1 MEIRVP
7 VFAGRRILKKE
18 SLWDIRDYTYAG
30 WQLYYAEYTDGLLKG
45 CDIRAEDGRLV
56 IGKGML
62 KFHDFIYLLMEEEE
76 VAYQPKNR
84 WQVLKAE
91 FLEDDT
97 NLDYKAYRVRFFLDE
112 ELELGENQ
120 MEMCRFYLREGSALR
135 DSYKNFA
142 DMSTEYDTVNL
153 ICATVAGM
161 GEKTLHPVVV
171 KQFGEE
177 LWNMEEKDQFDF
189 GFCSLVWN
197 TQGRVERKV
206 IAAYLS
212 NKMKKAV
219 VDKIMS
225 YDNQMVYEKLENI
238 VDNMGKFKK
247 EKVNACQT
255 AVCQEGE

>member
-62 KFHDFIYLLMEEEE
+62 KFHDFIYLMMEEER
-76 VAYQPKNR
+76 VDYQPKNR

-91 FLEDDT
+91 FSEDET

-112 ELELGENQ
+112 EMELGENQ
-120 MEMCRFYLREGSALR
+120 IEMCRFYLREGSVLR

-153 ICATVAGM
+153 ICATVAGVR
-161 GEKTLHPVVV
+161 EKTLHPVVV
-171 KQFGEE
+171 RQFGEE

-219 VDKIMS
+219 VANIMS

-247 EKVNACQT
+247 EKVNT
-255 AVCQEGE
+255 RVIIVD

>member
-1 MEIRVP
+1 MEMRVP
-7 VFAGRRILKKE
+7 IFAGRRILKKE

-45 CDIRAEDGRLV
+45 CDIRAEDGQLV

-62 KFHDFIYLLMEEEE
+62 KFHDFIYLMMEEER
-76 VAYQPKNR
+76 VDYQPKNR
-84 WQVLKAE
+84 WQMLKAE
-91 FLEDDT
+91 FSEDET
-97 NLDYKAYRVRFFLDE
+97 NLDYKAYCVRFFLDE

-153 ICATVAGM
+153 ICATVAGI
-161 GEKTLHPVVV
+161 GEKTLHPLVV

-219 VDKIMS
+219 VANIMS

-247 EKVNACQT
+247 EKVNT
-255 AVCQEGE
+255 RVIIVD

>member
-45 CDIRAEDGRLV
+45 CAIRAEDGQLV

-62 KFHDFIYLLMEEEE
+62 KFHDFIYLMMEEER
-76 VAYQPKNR
+76 VDYQPKNR

-91 FLEDDT
+91 FSEDET

-112 ELELGENQ
+112 EMELGENQ
-120 MEMCRFYLREGSALR
+120 IEMCRFYLREGSVLR

-153 ICATVAGM
+153 ICATVAGI
-161 GEKTLHPVVV
+161 GEKTLHPLVV

-219 VDKIMS
+219 VANIMS
-225 YDNQMVYEKLENI
+225 YDSQMVYEKLENI
-238 VDNMGKFKK
+238 VDNMGKFKR
-247 EKVNACQT
+247 EKVNSK
-255 AVCQEGE
+255 VIIVD

>member
-76 VAYQPKNR
+76 VTYQPKNR

-247 EKVNACQT
+247 EKVNAR
-255 AVCQEGE
+255 VIIVD

>member
-62 KFHDFIYLLMEEEE
+62 KFHDFIYLRMEEEE

-247 EKVNACQT
+247 EKVNAR
-255 AVCQEGE
+255 VIIVD

>member
-62 KFHDFIYLLMEEEE
+62 KFHDFIYLMMEEER
-76 VAYQPKNR
+76 VDYQPKNR

-153 ICATVAGM
+153 ICATVAGV

-171 KQFGEE
+171 RQFGEE

-247 EKVNACQT
+247 EKVNAR
-255 AVCQEGE
+255 VIIVD

>member
-1 MEIRVP
+1 MENRVP

-30 WQLYYAEYTDGLLKG
+30 WQLYYADHTDGLLKG
-45 CDIRAEDGRLV
+45 CEIHAEDGQLV

-62 KFHDFIYLLMEEEE
+62 KFHDFIYLLMEAEKI
-76 VAYQPKNR
+76 AYQPKNR

-91 FLEDDT
+91 FWEDET

-112 ELELGENQ
+112 ELELEENQ

-153 ICATVAGM
+153 IYATVAGV

-189 GFCSLVWN
+189 GFCSLIWN

-212 NKMKKAV
+212 NKMKKAA
-219 VDKIMS
+219 VDKIML

-247 EKVNACQT
+247 EKVNAR
-255 AVCQEGE
+255 VIIVE

>member
-76 VAYQPKNR
+76 VTYQPKNR

-247 EKVNACQT
+247 EKVNT
-255 AVCQEGE
+255 RVIIVD

>member
-45 CDIRAEDGRLV
+45 CDIRAEDGQLV

-62 KFHDFIYLLMEEEE
+62 KFHDFIYLMMEEER
-76 VAYQPKNR
+76 VDYQPKNR

-91 FLEDDT
+91 FSEDET
-97 NLDYKAYRVRFFLDE
+97 NLDYKAYWVKFFLDE
-112 ELELGENQ
+112 EMELGENQ
-120 MEMCRFYLREGSALR
+120 IEMCRFYLREGSALR

-142 DMSTEYDTVNL
+142 DMSTKYDTINL
-153 ICATVAGM
+153 IYATVAGV

-171 KQFGEE
+171 RQFGEE
-177 LWNMEEKDQFDF
+177 IWNMEEKDQFDF
-189 GFCSLVWN
+189 GFCNLVWN

-219 VDKIMS
+219 VANIMS

-247 EKVNACQT
+247 EKVNT
-255 AVCQEGE
+255 RVIIVD

>member
-76 VAYQPKNR
+76 VTYQPKNR

-238 VDNMGKFKK
+238 VDNMGKFKR
-247 EKVNACQT
+247 EKVNSK
-255 AVCQEGE
+255 VIIVD

>member
-1 MEIRVP
+1 MEMRVP
-7 VFAGRRILKKE
+7 IFAGRRILKKE

-45 CDIRAEDGRLV
+45 CDIRAEDGQLV

-62 KFHDFIYLLMEEEE
+62 KFHDFIYLMMEEER
-76 VAYQPKNR
+76 VDYQPKNR

-91 FLEDDT
+91 FSEDET

-112 ELELGENQ
+112 EMELGENQ
-120 MEMCRFYLREGSALR
+120 IEMCRFYLREGSVLR

-153 ICATVAGM
+153 ICATVAGI
-161 GEKTLHPVVV
+161 GEKTLHPLVV

-219 VDKIMS
+219 VANIMS

-247 EKVNACQT
+247 EKVNT
-255 AVCQEGE
+255 RVIIVD

>member
-1 MEIRVP
+1 MEMRVP
-7 VFAGRRILKKE
+7 IFAGRRILKKE

-45 CDIRAEDGRLV
+45 CDIRAEDGQLV

-62 KFHDFIYLLMEEEE
+62 QFHDFIYLMMEEER
-76 VAYQPKNR
+76 VDYQPKNR
-84 WQVLKAE
+84 WQMLKAE
-91 FLEDDT
+91 FSEDET

-153 ICATVAGM
+153 ICATVAGI
-161 GEKTLHPVVV
+161 GEKTLHPLVV

-219 VDKIMS
+219 VANIMS

-247 EKVNACQT
+247 EKVNT
-255 AVCQEGE
+255 RVIIVD

>member
-30 WQLYYAEYTDGLLKG
+30 WQLYYADHTDGLLKG
-45 CDIRAEDGRLV
+45 CEIHAEDGRLV

-62 KFHDFIYLLMEEEE
+62 KFHDFIYLMMEEER
-76 VAYQPKNR
+76 VDYQPKNR
-84 WQVLKAE
+84 WQMLKAE
-91 FLEDDT
+91 FSEDET
-97 NLDYKAYRVRFFLDE
+97 NLDYKAYCVRFFLDE

-153 ICATVAGM
+153 ICATVAGI

-171 KQFGEE
+171 
-177 LWNMEEKDQFDF
+177 
-189 GFCSLVWN
+189 
-197 TQGRVERKV
+197 
-206 IAAYLS
+206 
-212 NKMKKAV
+212 
-219 VDKIMS
+219 
-225 YDNQMVYEKLENI
+225 
-238 VDNMGKFKK
+238 
-247 EKVNACQT
+247 
-255 AVCQEGE
+255 

>member
-1 MEIRVP
+1 MEMRVP
-7 VFAGRRILKKE
+7 IFAGRRILKKE

-45 CDIRAEDGRLV
+45 CDIRAEDGQLV

-62 KFHDFIYLLMEEEE
+62 KFHDFIYLMMEEER
-76 VAYQPKNR
+76 VDYQPKNR
-84 WQVLKAE
+84 WQMLKAE
-91 FLEDDT
+91 FSEDET

-120 MEMCRFYLREGSALR
+120 MEMCRFYLREGSVLR

-153 ICATVAGM
+153 ICATVAGI
-161 GEKTLHPVVV
+161 GEKTLHPLVV

-219 VDKIMS
+219 VANIMS

-247 EKVNACQT
+247 EKVNT
-255 AVCQEGE
+255 RVIIVD

>member
-30 WQLYYAEYTDGLLKG
+30 WQLYYADHTDGLLKG
-45 CDIRAEDGRLV
+45 CEIHAEDGRLV

-62 KFHDFIYLLMEEEE
+62 KFHDFIYLMMEEER
-76 VAYQPKNR
+76 VDYQPKNR
-84 WQVLKAE
+84 WQMLKAE
-91 FLEDDT
+91 FSEDET

-120 MEMCRFYLREGSALR
+120 LEMCRFYLREGS
-135 DSYKNFA
+135 
-142 DMSTEYDTVNL
+142 
-153 ICATVAGM
+153 VAGI

-247 EKVNACQT
+247 EKVNAR
-255 AVCQEGE
+255 VIIVD

>member
-1 MEIRVP
+1 
-7 VFAGRRILKKE
+7 
-18 SLWDIRDYTYAG
+18 
-30 WQLYYAEYTDGLLKG
+30 
-45 CDIRAEDGRLV
+45 
-56 IGKGML
+56 ML

-219 VDKIMS
+219 VANIMS

-247 EKVNACQT
+247 EKVNT
-255 AVCQEGE
+255 RVIIVD

>member
-45 CDIRAEDGRLV
+45 CDIRAEDGQLV

-62 KFHDFIYLLMEEEE
+62 KFHDFIYLMMEEER
-76 VAYQPKNR
+76 VDYQPKNR
-84 WQVLKAE
+84 WQMLKAE
-91 FLEDDT
+91 FSEDET

-120 MEMCRFYLREGSALR
+120 MEMCRFYLREGSVLR

-142 DMSTEYDTVNL
+142 DMSTEYDTINL
-153 ICATVAGM
+153 ICATVAGI
-161 GEKTLHPVVV
+161 GEKTLHPLVV

-219 VDKIMS
+219 VANIMS

-238 VDNMGKFKK
+238 VDNMGKFKR
-247 EKVNACQT
+247 EKVNSK
-255 AVCQEGE
+255 VIIVD

>member
-45 CDIRAEDGRLV
+45 CDIRAEDGQLV

-62 KFHDFIYLLMEEEE
+62 KFHDFIYLMMEEER
-76 VAYQPKNR
+76 VDYQPKNR

-91 FLEDDT
+91 FSEDET
-97 NLDYKAYRVRFFLDE
+97 NLDYKAYWVKFFLDE
-112 ELELGENQ
+112 EMELGENQ
-120 MEMCRFYLREGSALR
+120 IEMCRFYLREGSVLR

-142 DMSTEYDTVNL
+142 DMSTKYDTINL
-153 ICATVAGM
+153 IYATVAGV

-171 KQFGEE
+171 RQFGEE
-177 LWNMEEKDQFDF
+177 IWNMEEKDQFDF
-189 GFCSLVWN
+189 GFCNLVWN

-206 IAAYLS
+206 IAAYLGC
-212 NKMKKAV
+212 KMKKAAV
-219 VDKIMS
+219 AQIMR
-225 YDNQMVYEKLENI
+225 YDNQTIYEKMENI
-238 VDNMGKFKK
+238 VDNMGKFKR
-247 EKVNACQT
+247 EKVNSK
-255 AVCQEGE
+255 VIIVD

>member
-62 KFHDFIYLLMEEEE
+62 KFHDFIYLLMEEER
-76 VAYQPKNR
+76 VDYQPKNR

-91 FLEDDT
+91 FSEDET

-112 ELELGENQ
+112 EMELGENQ
-120 MEMCRFYLREGSALR
+120 IEMCRFYLREGSVLR

-153 ICATVAGM
+153 ICATVAGI

-177 LWNMEEKDQFDF
+177 IWNMEEKDQFDF
-189 GFCSLVWN
+189 GFCNLVWN

-219 VDKIMS
+219 VAKIMS

-238 VDNMGKFKK
+238 VDNMGKFKR
-247 EKVNACQT
+247 EKVNSK
-255 AVCQEGE
+255 VIIVD

>member
-1 MEIRVP
+1 MEMRVP
-7 VFAGRRILKKE
+7 IFAGRRILKKE

-45 CDIRAEDGRLV
+45 CDIRAEDGQLV
-56 IGKGML
+56 IGKGMF
-62 KFHDFIYLLMEEEE
+62 KFHDFIYLMMEEER
-76 VAYQPKNR
+76 VDYQPKNR
-84 WQVLKAE
+84 WQMLKAE
-91 FLEDDT
+91 FSEDET

-153 ICATVAGM
+153 ICATVAGI
-161 GEKTLHPVVV
+161 GEKTLHPLVV

-219 VDKIMS
+219 VANIMS

-247 EKVNACQT
+247 EKVNT
-255 AVCQEGE
+255 RVIIVD

>member
-30 WQLYYAEYTDGLLKG
+30 WQLYYADHTDGLLKG
-45 CDIRAEDGRLV
+45 CEIQAEDGRLV

-91 FLEDDT
+91 FSEDET
-97 NLDYKAYRVRFFLDE
+97 NLDYKAYCVRFFLDE

-153 ICATVAGM
+153 ICATVAGI
-161 GEKTLHPVVV
+161 GEKTLHPLVV
-171 KQFGEE
+171 KQFCEE

-189 GFCSLVWN
+189 GFCNLVWN

-219 VDKIMS
+219 VAKIMS

-247 EKVNACQT
+247 EKVNT
-255 AVCQEGE
+255 RVIIVD

>member
-45 CDIRAEDGRLV
+45 CDIRAEDGQLV

-62 KFHDFIYLLMEEEE
+62 KFHDFIYLMMEEER
-76 VAYQPKNR
+76 VDYQPKNR

-91 FLEDDT
+91 FSEDET
-97 NLDYKAYRVRFFLDE
+97 NLDYKAYCVRFFLDE

-153 ICATVAGM
+153 ICATVAGI
-161 GEKTLHPVVV
+161 GEKTLHPLVV

-219 VDKIMS
+219 VANIMS

-247 EKVNACQT
+247 EKVNT
-255 AVCQEGE
+255 RVIIVD

>member
-1 MEIRVP
+1 M
-7 VFAGRRILKKE
+7 KKE

-247 EKVNACQT
+247 EKVNAR
-255 AVCQEGE
+255 VIIVD